1 MHNFPVVIPGQVF
14 QDIERHYDTNLD
26 QSTVQISFSPDTIMS
41 VLQQSLLL
49 LLSLLFSRGLAG
61 YSNTTLACGALYST
75 LPGQVAFPGS
85 QGYENSISTYAYLG
99 TRLRPTCLVSP
110 KSTADVTAVIKAL
123 GEFDSVAF
131 AIRGGGHNTNKGIH
145 IYEWALHYPLKL

>member
-1 MHNFPVVIPGQVF
+1 MHNFPVIPCQVM
-14 QDIERHYDTNLD
+14 QDIERHYDTNLNR
-26 QSTVQISFSPDTIMS
+26 STVHISFSPDTIMS
-41 VLQQSLLL
+41 ILQQLFLL
-49 LLSLLFSRGLAG
+49 LLSLPFSRGQAG

-75 LPGQVAFPGS
+75 LPGQVSFPGS

-110 KSTADVTAVIKAL
+110 KSTADVTAVIKIL
-123 GEFDSVAF
+123 GDVDSVAF

-145 IYEWALHYPLKL
+145 IYEWTLHYPLIL